1 MGRPSERENVLTAV
15 RAYLENARE
24 ERPSRMP
31 ISMSAVARATG
42 YHRNTL
48 INHGLG
54 EEITAAA
61 RVQAR
66 HARTAA
72 AKRAEA
78 QDHAVAEAKEEALRL
93 RRQISGLLC
102 RILMAEGNAQR
113 LGVDPAELWK
123 PLESPPRH
131 LPGG

>member
-1 MGRPSERENVLTAV
+1 MGRPSERDNVLSAV
-15 RAYLENARE
+15 RAYLEGARE
-24 ERPSRMP
+24 ELPSRKP

-54 EEITAAA
+54 EEITDAA

-72 AKRAEA
+72 AKRSAA
-78 QDHAVAEAKEEALRL
+78 QDEAVTAAKEEALRM
-93 RRQISGLLC
+93 RMQISALLG

-113 LGVDPAELWK
+113 LGVDPA
-123 PLESPPRH
+123 
-131 LPGG
+131 